1 MLLIGGITSS
11 FLNLGSLRSFH
22 EVGVAQPFSLKVL
35 VLIMKP
41 VPVWPTAT
49 ALSSLNKAAG

>member
-1 MLLIGGITSS
+1 LIGGITSS

-22 EVGVAQPFSLKVL
+22 EVGVAQPLSLKVL

-49 ALSSLNKAAG
+49 ARSSLNSAAG